1 MMLDAKLLRENPVS
15 VENMLKRRGI
25 DFPLDELIA
34 LDKKRRQ
41 LIVELQ
47 DFRHRKNMLAHTIA
61 QKRAQTEKTDSINT
75 ELNDMKEVSNKIIEL
90 EKEQESVQSK
100 FLNLMMSI
108 PNLLHESVPSGS
120 SEREN
125 VVVKEYEHKTV
136 KTSLS
141 PKDHIDIATSLDL
154 LDLERAAKISGA
166 RFYFLKNELVKMNQA
181 LLNFGLDYLSN
192 SGYTL
197 TQPPYMIR
205 REAME
210 GAIILGDFEQ
220 VIYKVDGEDLYM
232 IGTSEHAVVSMH
244 MDEILEGKKLP
255 SRYASVS
262 PCFRKEAGA
271 HGRDM
276 KGIFRVHQFEKVE
289 QVVFCR
295 PEDSWKEHERML
307 DLTEKFYEKLGIPYR
322 TVLLCSADLGK
333 VSAKT
338 YDIEGWFPGQGS
350 YRELVSCSNCLDYQ
364 ARRLR
369 IRFRDNTNEET
380 KLVHTLNST
389 LVATERTMVSI
400 IENYQTDN
408 GTIEVPEILQKYMGD
423 IKEMKV
429 SNSPKIPTAERNQYR
444 QK

>member
-100 FLNLMMSI
+100 FLNLMLSI

-120 SEREN
+120 SERQN
-125 VVVKEYEHKTV
+125 VVVKEYGHKTV

-154 LDLERAAKISGA
+154 IELERAAKISGA

-181 LLNFGLDYLSN
+181 LLNFGLDYLSY

-389 LVATERTMVSI
+389 LVATERTLVSI

-408 GTIEVPEILQKYMGD
+408 GTIEVPEMLQKYMGD

-429 SNSPKIPTAERNQYR
+429 SNSPKITTAERNQM
-444 QK
+444 